1 MFPLFHVVS
10 FSDSLPLVLL
20 LGLSVLLI
28 LLFLPTYNELTTQ
41 SYIQK
46 GDDDDDDEDVD
57 DDDNDDDALLFQTNY
72 PSLIWFHHVIF
83 FRRQKSEY
91 FFLKGR

>member
-10 FSDSLPLVLL
+10 FSDSLLLVLL

-46 GDDDDDDEDVD
+46 GDDDDDDVD

-83 FRRQKSEY
+83 FRRQ
-91 FFLKGR
+91 